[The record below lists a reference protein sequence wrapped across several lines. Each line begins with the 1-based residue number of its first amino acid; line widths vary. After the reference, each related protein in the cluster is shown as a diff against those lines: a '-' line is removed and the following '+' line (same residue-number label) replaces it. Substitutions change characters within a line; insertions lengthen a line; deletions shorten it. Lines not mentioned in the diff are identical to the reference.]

1 MFTDGLNHI
10 QRKRAEFARDVEYI
24 REMAADDVV
33 DDITARAE
41 GLYLKESVV
50 DDDEI
55 KAIMGKITDVDD
67 FSEAEVQRIMEATED
82 LSFDEMVGA
91 VVYE

>member
-41 GLYLKESVV
+41 SLYLKEHLGFFCFFIHIIFHLLDCLLS
-50 DDDEI
+50 I
-55 KAIMGKITDVDD
+55 NYDV
-67 FSEAEVQRIMEATED
+67 RNNYYIH
-82 LSFDEMVGA
+82 FDIPHS
-91 VVYE
+91 